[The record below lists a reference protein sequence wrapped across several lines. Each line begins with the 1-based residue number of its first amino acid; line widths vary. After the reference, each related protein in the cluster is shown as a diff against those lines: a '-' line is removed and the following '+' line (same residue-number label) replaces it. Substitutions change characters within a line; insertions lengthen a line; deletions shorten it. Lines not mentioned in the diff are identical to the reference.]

1 MKQGRG
7 APKGSGVAKNLR
19 VCIRVGKSLRIY
31 GIDKEDHCDIQLNYT
46 RCR

>member
-7 APKGSGVAKNLR
+7 APKGPRVAKNPI
-19 VCIRVGKSLRIY
+19 VCIHVGKSLRIY